1 VLACTCGSESSF
13 YSGPAVIPPNY
24 NAVVAQDL
32 DVFTLGPEPRRRTLP
47 RPGMPDKQIPSPIGP
62 DDAAAVQFDR
72 SLLREAM
79 HDQEFVEGILKG
91 KYRVAHACEIR
102 FVHLDGCPAELA
114 IHDQSFVRMRSQHR
128 SAEVKLEFCSTLV
141 QLPERA

>member
-79 HDQEFVEGILKG
+79 HDQEFVEGIRERRSG
-91 KYRVAHACEIR
+91 EGTASRAPP
-102 FVHLDGCPAELA
+102 VHLNRPSSEATVND
-114 IHDQSFVRMRSQHR
+114 
-128 SAEVKLEFCSTLV
+128 
-141 QLPERA
+141 